1 MTTTMQ
7 KYLLVAILVT
17 LAAADLGAINQ
28 TVTITNS
35 TSGSHTIYIGFNGAS
50 LGPYSQS
57 DFPFCTFPAQGN
69 PYACSFTLA
78 SGKSQPI
85 QLTKGN
91 FNVAISADILVW
103 SSCGGGTGLSM
114 AELNLNTQGND
125 WYDVSL

>member
-1 MTTTMQ
+1 MQ
-7 KYLLVAILVT
+7 KYLLVATLIA

-103 SSCGGGTGLSM
+103 SSCGGGR
-114 AELNLNTQGND
+114 D
-125 WYDVSL
+125 

>member
-1 MTTTMQ
+1 VTTTMQ

-57 DFPFCTFPAQGN
+57 DFPFLYVSSP
-69 PYACSFTLA
+69 
-78 SGKSQPI
+78 GKS
-85 QLTKGN
+85 LCLLLHACLRK
-91 FNVAISADILVW
+91 VAAYSAH
-103 SSCGGGTGLSM
+103 
-114 AELNLNTQGND
+114 QR
-125 WYDVSL
+125 